1 MKEENENILAV
12 KKLLEISELFITED
26 NVINKVKN
34 PVNNMTF
41 ILLNNNFLFE
51 GLDYDFIHEEE
62 NLNIK
67 NYSDR
72 MNFDDYELKKDYME
86 IFIQDCSEEDK
97 KKYYYAKTGAN
108 SADEL
113 VELLIKTIKLSNKN
127 VAFAETEDYLLSDD
141 EFCVYSFME
150 DNEINFCEK
159 NIILIN
165 IDNSCD
171 MAEVEVN
178 GKTIMSGNNSDFH
191 PGCHGILLPDF
202 RNKFDLAEL
211 FDKMFKSSGC
221 ISEIILNK
229 DWKYE

>member
-1 MKEENENILAV
+1 MKEENILAV

-108 SADEL
+108 S
-113 VELLIKTIKLSNKN
+113 
-127 VAFAETEDYLLSDD
+127 DD

-221 ISEIILNK
+221 ISEIVLNK
-229 DWKYE
+229 DWKW